1 MAIVNRTTLQIK
13 ISADPNE
20 HDLSVWLL
28 TSDIP
33 DAPKRYWI
41 SPIVGDTIE
50 LIEDAAGQTAADAE
64 YIAELKEE
72 KKDELENIV
81 GALVDQQYSAHRR
94 ELIQLEFHEAR
105 ALGLTNKLAYLAQM
119 TNWVRIGAA
128 NLFVVQDTVDAASTE
143 EEINAITIDLS
154 SWITSDPLVSIRTAS
169 SITD

>member
-50 LIEDAAGQTAADAE
+50 LEDAAGQAAADVA
-64 YIAELKEE
+64 YIAELKKE
-72 KKDELENIV
+72 KKAELEDIV
-81 GALVDQQYSAHRR
+81 LALVDEHYPIHRR
-94 ELIQLEFHEAR
+94 EFIQLKWHEAR
-105 ALGLTNKLAYLAQM
+105 ATGLTNKLAYLTQM
-119 TNWVRIGAA
+119 INWIEAGTA
-128 NLFVVQDTVDAASTE
+128 NLFAAQDIVDAATTE
-143 EEINAITIDLS
+143 TEINAITIDLS
-154 SWITSDPLVSIRTAS
+154 SWAAADPLVSIRTAS

>member
-1 MAIVNRTTLQIK
+1 MGTLVNRTTLQIK
-13 ISADPNE
+13 VSADPNE

-50 LIEDAAGQTAADAE
+50 LEDAAGQAAADVA

-72 KKDELENIV
+72 KKDELEILVLDIV
-81 GALVDQQYSAHRR
+81 DEHYPIHRR
-94 ELIQLEFHEAR
+94 EFIQLELHEAR
-105 ALGLTNKLAYLAQM
+105 ATGLTNKLAYLAQM
-119 TNWVRIGAA
+119 PNWVKAGTA
-128 NLFVVQDTVDAASTE
+128 NLFAAQDIVDAATIE
-143 EEINAITIDLS
+143 TEINAITIDLS
-154 SWITSDPLVSIRTAS
+154 SWAASDPLVSIRTAS